1 MTILDELA
9 AALKRERRQGN
20 ADNWNE
26 VRKAYFNIETA
37 VERENAVHAIMS
49 QGMWKNGSHFLGDEK
64 LFMFP
69 RWAKK
74 LGRLS

>member
-1 MTILDELA
+1 MHSPFPGSFHFEFRIDVTILDELA

-37 VERENAVHAIMS
+37 VERENAVHAIYVT
-49 QGMWKNGSHFLGDEK
+49 GNVEK
-64 LFMFP
+64 
-69 RWAKK
+69 
-74 LGRLS
+74 S

>member
-37 VERENAVHAIMS
+37 VERENAVHAIYVT
-49 QGMWKNGSHFLGDEK
+49 GNVEK
-64 LFMFP
+64 
-69 RWAKK
+69 
-74 LGRLS
+74 S